1 MLRYATNLQIEG
13 GFIQVMDAHQGKLE
27 LSDAVTVYV
36 PFDES
41 YSVAVRIGG
50 CAHDEFSCCTTE
62 FVAGAQ
68 RKGLISGQLAVRID
82 GAVLDG
88 SSFLGSLPHCE
99 CRQMARE
106 PGVLSTIGGAYRR
119 LAAIS
124 LLLAVIAGRF
134 SVAMNCWVRCC
145 AGLVKRVSGDPVSTI
160 SPASKNTTCW
170 AMFAARRKSCVVIN
184 MVIPSLA

>member
-41 YSVAVRIGG
+41 YSVAVGISG
-50 CAHDEFSCCTTE
+50 CTHDEFSCCTTE

-82 GAVLDG
+82 GAEVDNVARLEVQDG
-88 SSFLGSLPHCE
+88 VAIHRRDRGE
-99 CRQMARE
+99 DKGRQ
-106 PGVLSTIGGAYRR
+106 PP
-119 LAAIS
+119 
-124 LLLAVIAGRF
+124 
-134 SVAMNCWVRCC
+134 
-145 AGLVKRVSGDPVSTI
+145 D
-160 SPASKNTTCW
+160 
-170 AMFAARRKSCVVIN
+170 
-184 MVIPSLA
+184 